1 MTEAPSGGPC
11 PLPPETEGSSE
22 ASMAAVVDRL
32 VALVREQ
39 EAQIAALR
47 ALVETLL

>member
-1 MTEAPSGGPC
+1 
-11 PLPPETEGSSE
+11 
-22 ASMAAVVDRL
+22 VDRL

-47 ALVETLL
+47 ALIETLL